1 MTFQLTVL
9 YHHPDDPSAFDEHY
23 ASTHAPLASAI
34 PGLRH
39 YSVSR
44 PGPDPDG
51 SAPAEYLVATLQ
63 FDDASAFGAGMS
75 TDEGK
80 AAAADIGT
88 FATGGVTMLTGDVT
102 SYV

>member
-9 YHHPDDPSAFDEHY
+9 YHHPDDSAAFDEHY
-23 ASTHAPLASAI
+23 ESTHAPLASKI

-44 PGPDPDG
+44 PGSDPDG
-51 SAPAEYLVATLQ
+51 NPPAEYLVATLQ
-63 FDDASAFGAGMS
+63 FDDARSFGAGMG

-80 AAAADIGT
+80 AAVADVGT

-102 SYV
+102 TYV